1 MKPIRIASGLS
12 LALLIAFAGVA
23 TPRSAGAGQKS
34 FCPPGL
40 ANKGCIPPGQRK
52 KWARGDYIPHDVE
65 YRRIR
70 YDEYRLPAPGTGHF
84 YANIGGDI
92 YLLAEAT
99 QRVIEAINLFDAA
112 TR

>member
-1 MKPIRIASGLS
+1 MKSMPIIGGLS
-12 LALLIAFAGVA
+12 LALVAAFAVVA
-23 TPRSAGAGQKS
+23 TPLPASAGKK

-40 ANKGCIPPGQRK
+40 ANKGCVPPGQRK
-52 KWARGDYIPHDVE
+52 KWGRGEYIPRDVVYHRVYYQE
-65 YRRIR
+65 YH
-70 YDEYRLPAPGTGHF
+70 LPAPRENQF

-99 QRVIEAINLFDAA
+99 KRVIEAINLVDQA

>member
-1 MKPIRIASGLS
+1 MKPAGIIGA
-12 LALLIAFAGVA
+12 ALLVALSAFSVA
-23 TPRSAGAGQKS
+23 TIPPSASAGQK

-52 KWARGDYIPHDVE
+52 KWARGDYVPHDVR
-65 YRRIR
+65 YRRVHH
-70 YDEYRLPAPGTGHF
+70 DEYFLPRPRTGEF

-99 QRVIEAINLFDAA
+99 KRVIEAINLIDAA